1 MWRARNQQADIIHI
15 HDAEMLIVAV
25 PAKLWWRG
33 SKFVYD
39 VHEDFPPL
47 LLIRDWLPVFARPI
61 LKIAVDIIEKSL
73 ASFADA
79 IVGVTAPLARN
90 FNNAT
95 KVAIYNY
102 PSRRLFDCARE
113 VHVQPKNR
121 KYDLVHLGTLSN
133 QRAVFLAETIR
144 TFHDMRPNSRS
155 LVMGLTPEV
164 RRLIESRVPDSCVL
178 MDKIGHE
185 EIPKIL
191 SECKV
196 GINVH
201 PWLGPHLMV
210 ALPVKACEYMACGCA
225 VVSSTL
231 PVLDEILNA
240 GAKPM
245 QEPLVTILQSK
256 APVDYARAV
265 LRFVEAIDRGED
277 PGMRLRAFALSHMNW
292 ETEADKLAKLYLHLL
307 GRLCVT

>member
-1 MWRARNQQADIIHI
+1 MWRARNQQADIIHV
-15 HDAEMLIVAV
+15 HDAEMLIIAV

-47 LLIRDWLPVFARPI
+47 LLIRDWIPVLLRPI
-61 LKIAVDIIEKSL
+61 LRVIVDIIEKSL

-79 IVGVTAPLARN
+79 IVGVTAPLARK

-102 PSRRLFDCARE
+102 PSRQLFDRARE
-113 VHVQPKNR
+113 MHVQPKNR

-133 QRAVFLAETIR
+133 QRAVFLVETIR
-144 TFHDMRPNSRS
+144 TFHDMRPSSRS
-155 LVMGLTPEV
+155 LVMGLTPEI

-185 EIPKIL
+185 VIPKIL

-196 GINVH
+196 GIDVH
-201 PWLGPHLMV
+201 PWLGPHLKV
-210 ALPVKACEYMACGCA
+210 ALPVKVCEYMACGCA

-240 GAKPM
+240 GTMPM
-245 QEPLVTILQSK
+245 HEPLVTILDSK

-265 LRFVEAIDRGED
+265 LRFIEAIDRGED
-277 PGMRLRAFALSHMNW
+277 PGMRPRAFALSHMNW
-292 ETEADKLAKLYLHLL
+292 ETEADKLSELYLRIL
-307 GRLCVT
+307 GRPCTT